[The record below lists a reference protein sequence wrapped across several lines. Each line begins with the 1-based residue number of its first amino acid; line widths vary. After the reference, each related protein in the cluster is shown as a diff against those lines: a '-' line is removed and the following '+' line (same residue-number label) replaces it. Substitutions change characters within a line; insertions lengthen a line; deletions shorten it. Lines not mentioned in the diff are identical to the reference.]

1 MVETVKIAAQ
11 PRERAGKGA
20 ARAVRRAGRVPGVVY
35 GEKKPPA
42 LIDLDPREL
51 DRELKRPG
59 FFTRLFEIN
68 AGNGGERAL
77 ARDVQLHPVT
87 DRPEHVDFMRVGV
100 GTRIRVGIP
109 VKFVHQERSPGLKRG
124 GVLNVVRHEIEVY
137 CTAENIPTLIEISLE
152 GLDIN
157 DSVHI
162 NAVKL
167 PEGVKPTI
175 ARNFTVCSV
184 AAPTTMTA
192 TETATETAAAA
203 TAAAASAEGAAA
215 AAPAAAAAGA
225 KGAAAAPAAAAA
237 GAKGAAPAAPAAGD
251 KKGAKK

>member
-20 ARAVRRAGRVPGVVY
+20 ARAVRRAGRVPAVVY
-35 GEKKPPA
+35 GDKKPPA

-51 DRELKRPG
+51 ERELKKPG
-59 FFTRLFEIN
+59 FFTRLFEISS
-68 AGNGGERAL
+68 GNGSERAL
-77 ARDVQLHPVT
+77 ARDVQLHPVS
-87 DRPEHVDFMRVGV
+87 DRAEHVDFMRVGA
-100 GTRIRVGIP
+100 GTRIRVEIP
-109 VKFVHQERSPGLKRG
+109 VKFTNQERSPGLKRG
-124 GVLNVVRHEIEVY
+124 GVLNIVRHEIEVY
-137 CTAENIPTLIEISLE
+137 CTAETIPQLIEISLE

-192 TETATETAAAA
+192 TEEK
-203 TAAAASAEGAAA
+203 
-215 AAPAAAAAGA
+215 PAAAAAA
-225 KGAAAAPAAAAA
+225 TPAAEGAAAAPAAAAGA
-237 GAKGAAPAAPAAGD
+237 KAAAPAAAKGAAPAAPAAGA
-251 KKGAKK
+251 KGGAKK